1 VELMK
6 RAKRIAP
13 KLETIIVTA
22 YGSVSSAI
30 TAIKE
35 GAFDY
40 VEKPFC
46 PERIEILLDKIIR
59 QNQLQEENVHL
70 RERLEKT
77 FQWRNIVGKS
87 AQMQAVFRL
96 IETVA
101 PTAATVLIEGE
112 SGTGKDVIARAIW
125 SASDRAS
132 APFIPID
139 CASIPDTLLASE
151 LFGHEK
157 GAFTGAIGRKLGKF
171 EYANGGTIFLDEVG
185 NISPNVQHYLLR
197 VLQEKEFARVG
208 GNEIIKVDVR
218 LIAATNKELR
228 EEIKTGSFREDLY
241 YRLNVVNIRL
251 PALRDRKEDIPL
263 LARHLLRKYCIEYKK
278 EILSIS
284 EKALANLMAYPF
296 PGNVREL
303 ENIIER
309 AVIVCQGEELVAEN
323 LPEHILGYPT
333 EAKASADGLI
343 ATTLDEL
350 EKQHIARVL
359 EYTNGNISRAAQI
372 LGIQRNTIK
381 SKIRQYQLD

>member
-1 VELMK
+1 
-6 RAKRIAP
+6 
-13 KLETIIVTA
+13 
-22 YGSVSSAI
+22 
-30 TAIKE
+30 
-35 GAFDY
+35 
-40 VEKPFC
+40 
-46 PERIEILLDKIIR
+46 
-59 QNQLQEENVHL
+59 
-70 RERLEKT
+70 
-77 FQWRNIVGKS
+77 
-87 AQMQAVFRL
+87 
-96 IETVA
+96 
-101 PTAATVLIEGE
+101 
-112 SGTGKDVIARAIW
+112 
-125 SASDRAS
+125 
-132 APFIPID
+132 
-139 CASIPDTLLASE
+139 
-151 LFGHEK
+151 
-157 GAFTGAIGRKLGKF
+157 LGKF